1 MADKDGAYNRMTD
14 AQVLPAPD
22 RVGQGTFVEK
32 SRAQAEV
39 LGSIEAAQLW
49 PRDVQE
55 AIRELTTT
63 CGIMS
68 VAEKAFYSYP
78 QAGTTVEG
86 PTVSL
91 ARYMALAWGHIH
103 FGINELRRD
112 DDYGQSEILSWAWDV
127 QKGVRS
133 SRIFI
138 LPHRAY
144 APKKGSK
151 VTRMVDLREI
161 QFNNLSVGGRNVRET
176 MFAVMPAWFRERA
189 ERMCRETL
197 TQGELGPD
205 GKTRVALPPLPERI
219 EVLIDWYAGKLD
231 VSERQLTRKIGR
243 PTGQWTVHDVVTLGN
258 LGRSITSGEI
268 QKAAAFPPD
277 TVSGAAIIAA
287 APPPENRDVST
298 TDTASPVDIHDQE
311 SQPVGNDH

>member
-1 MADKDGAYNRMTD
+1 MSD
-14 AQVLPAPD
+14 AQITPVPD
-22 RVGQGTFVEK
+22 RVGQGTAVEQ
-32 SRAQAEV
+32 SRAAAEV
-39 LGSIEAAQLW
+39 LGAIEAAQRW

-55 AIRELTTT
+55 AIRELTIT
-63 CGIMS
+63 CGMMS

-78 QAGTTVEG
+78 QADTTVEG

-197 TQGELGPD
+197 TQGELGSD
-205 GKTRVALPPLPERI
+205 GKRVALPPLPERI

-231 VSERQLTRKIGR
+231 VSERQLARKIGR

-277 TVSGAAIIAA
+277 TISGAAIIAA
-287 APPPENRDVST
+287 APLPESVHISGESTSDTVSP
-298 TDTASPVDIHDQE
+298 AEMHDQE
-311 SQPVGNDH
+311 SQPVGTDH